1 MKKGER
7 VEWFDVGIL
16 AAGGIREIEVSRK
29 PRVALA
35 CTGDEIVEVSKV
47 DIPDSNA
54 SASYDVNGPAL
65 RSALRSSG
73 AEVVNIFD
81 GTVNTKIIRDEEA
94 AVVDVIRRALM
105 SDCDVLITTGGAS
118 KGDRDYIYDAMMR
131 KMCEGDSNA
140 VACQFQSLSMKPGKP
155 TKFFTLS
162 RRKIL

>member
-29 PRVALA
+29 PRMR
-35 CTGDEIVEVSKV
+35 CKMDQIVEVSKV

-81 GTVNTKIIRDEEA
+81 GTVNTKIIR
-94 AVVDVIRRALM
+94 R
-105 SDCDVLITTGGAS
+105 
-118 KGDRDYIYDAMMR
+118 
-131 KMCEGDSNA
+131 
-140 VACQFQSLSMKPGKP
+140 
-155 TKFFTLS
+155 
-162 RRKIL
+162 